1 MTTLAYV
8 HGGYL
13 LVTGLWSLLHFE
25 SFQKVTGRKTDVW
38 LVKTVAGLVIAIGA
52 GLLVAAQTGR
62 FDPALIV
69 IAMGSAVTLLAIDV
83 IYIFED
89 VISPVYGIDAT
100 IEAMLITWWTV
111 RLFAA

>member
-1 MTTLAYV
+1 MQTLGYV

-13 LVTGLWSLLHFE
+13 LVTGMWSLLHLKSFE
-25 SFQKVTGRKTDVW
+25 KVTGQKTDVW

-52 GLLVAAQTGR
+52 GLLAAAHTGR

-83 IYIFED
+83 IYIWAD

-100 IEAMLITWWTV
+100 VEALLIAWWAGL
-111 RLFAA
+111 LFAG